1 LRDDVQQILIALTDK
16 LKNKISLLQNIHNRE
31 VEKRHLIRSESI
43 DQLLSALKEDDYLF
57 QEIDLLD
64 CEISSLKGKLCEI
77 AGISS
82 SQLHHHLIRTD
93 TLPCREYAE
102 TIHHL
107 QKLMKEVVQDRD
119 KSISVMESKYRE
131 LQTDITT
138 LNTLLRLKIAESD
151 FEDST

>member
-1 LRDDVQQILIALTDK
+1 MRDDVQQILIALTDK

-31 VEKRHLIRSESI
+31 IDKRHLIRSESI
-43 DQLLSALKEDDYLF
+43 DQLLSELKEDDHLF

-64 CEISSLKGKLCEI
+64 YEISSLKGKLCEI

-82 SQLHHHLIRTD
+82 SQLQQYIITTD
-93 TLPCREYAE
+93 SPPCREYVE
-102 TIHHL
+102 TIQHL
-107 QKLMKEVVQDRD
+107 QTLMREVVQDRE

-131 LQTDITT
+131 LQSDITS
-138 LNTLLRLKIAESD
+138 LHTLLRLKMPESD

>member
-1 LRDDVQQILIALTDK
+1 MRDDVQQILIALTDK

>member
-31 VEKRHLIRSESI
+31 IDKRHLIRSESI

-64 CEISSLKGKLCEI
+64 YEISSLKGKLCEI

-82 SQLHHHLIRTD
+82 SQLHQYLIRTD
-93 TLPCREYAE
+93 SLPCREYAE
-102 TIHHL
+102 TIHRL
-107 QKLMKEVVQDRD
+107 QNLMKEVVQDRE
-119 KSISVMESKYRE
+119 KSISFMKSKYRE

-138 LNTLLRLKIAESD
+138 LNTLLRLKIPESD